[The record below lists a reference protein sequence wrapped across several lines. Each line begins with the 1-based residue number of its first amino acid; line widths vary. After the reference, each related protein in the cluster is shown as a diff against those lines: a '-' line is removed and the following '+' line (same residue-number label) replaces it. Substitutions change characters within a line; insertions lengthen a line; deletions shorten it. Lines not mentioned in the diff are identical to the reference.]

1 MSDHPSLMLMSLLH
15 LQQRLLVG
23 AKGATGIMA
32 GCLSFPKT
40 RKVVTVSC
48 LKLIIYKLQL

>member
-1 MSDHPSLMLMSLLH
+1 MSLLH
-15 LQQRLLVG
+15 LQKRLSMGV
-23 AKGATGIMA
+23 KGARVIMA

-40 RKVVTVSC
+40 CKVVTVSC